1 MGALDAESGEH
12 KPSLNLSK
20 AAPSKSHDLPE
31 QILAMELEDITD
43 LLGRVKGR
51 FVGAGQRIKGI
62 QGQNGLKEARCRG
75 GETGWTADG
84 PTGGADDE
92 RAQAAVSS
100 RTAPCPR
107 PVLYQRSAAAS
118 VVAFRGAMSEVWVVG
133 QIDPLPKF
141 DTTHRTSLQHAYFG
155 LTGSSFF

>member
-12 KPSLNLSK
+12 KPSLNLSH

-62 QGQNGLKEARCRG
+62 RGQNGLKAVDRAVRRNRMRAVRSLAGGSLMGYRTFWNRARFQSVK
-75 GETGWTADG
+75 GEEDRVAS
-84 PTGGADDE
+84 P
-92 RAQAAVSS
+92 
-100 RTAPCPR
+100 PCP
-107 PVLYQRSAAAS
+107 LHLDRSPPAP
-118 VVAFRGAMSEVWVVG
+118 G
-133 QIDPLPKF
+133 
-141 DTTHRTSLQHAYFG
+141 TY
-155 LTGSSFF
+155 GSRQ